1 MPNVVLVQCCFHQ
14 DFEELEKDELKAF
27 AGAWLDRIEAGFLH
41 CCNTSNGLKD
51 FQGSRLAKE
60 LSKLLKH
67 WLKNAGNS
75 GVTAREASR
84 LPLVSVL
91 GEKG

>member
-1 MPNVVLVQCCFHQ
+1 MQWCFHQ
-14 DFEELEKDELKAF
+14 DFEELEKDGLKAF

-41 CCNTSNGLKD
+41 CNTSNGLKD

-75 GVTAREASR
+75 GVTAREALR

-91 GEKG
+91 GEEG

>member
-1 MPNVVLVQCCFHQ
+1 MAGPDRGWVLH
-14 DFEELEKDELKAF
+14 
-27 AGAWLDRIEAGFLH
+27 W
-41 CCNTSNGLKD
+41 CNTSNGLKD
-51 FQGSRLAKE
+51 VQGSRLAKE

-75 GVTAREASR
+75 GVLGREALR